1 MKFLSIIKNS
11 FNFFVFL
18 AFAVVFATS
27 EIAGQKRDRV
37 IDPKNEAKKDV
48 DKKNLNIEKNEHQHE
63 FTKKIITVRNRK
75 ETKSSIK
82 KTFKNKNVRKV
93 QSVVAKYGK
102 KNKHQHGFTKK
113 IIIVKNKKEG
123 TSLIKKT
130 SSSKLRKSTNK
141 FIVVGGKSRSLVKK
155 TFLSKPVKSANTDE
169 SIGNIAYS
177 PTTRSMMLQSIKS
190 KIGLR
195 YSYGSQ
201 GSKTYDC
208 SGFVWKVF
216 QESGISFT
224 RTSARYLWKTS
235 TPVYGKDRFR
245 FGTLVF
251 FNRLRHV
258 GIVVDENGFYHASR
272 SKGITYSKFK
282 GYWSKRI
289 VGFRRVPLP
298 KKTSSARFFTSKP
311 LILFY

>member
-1 MKFLSIIKNS
+1 MKFLSIIKIIINS
-11 FNFFVFL
+11 FDVFL
-18 AFAVVFATS
+18 VLALAIIFAAS
-27 EIAGQKRDRV
+27 GIAGQKRDRV
-37 IDPKNEAKKDV
+37 IYPKNKVKKDV
-48 DKKNLNIEKNEHQHE
+48 DKKNLNIEKNEHQHGLND
-63 FTKKIITVRNRK
+63 IVIV
-75 ETKSSIK
+75 
-82 KTFKNKNVRKV
+82 
-93 QSVVAKYGK
+93 
-102 KNKHQHGFTKK
+102 
-113 IIIVKNKKEG
+113 VKNKKEG
-123 TSLIKKT
+123 TSSIKKT
-130 SSSKLRKSTNK
+130 PPSKLRKFTNK
-141 FIVVGGKSRSLVKK
+141 FIVLGGKSRSLVKK
-155 TFLSKPVKSANTDE
+155 TFLSKPVKSANTDD

-177 PTTRSMMLQSIKS
+177 PTMRSMMLQSIKS

-224 RTSARYLWKTS
+224 RTSARYLWKTFI
-235 TPVYGKDRFR
+235 PVYGKDRFR

-251 FNRLRHV
+251 FNRLKHV

-298 KKTSSARFFTSKP
+298 KKISSAHFSARKS

>member
-1 MKFLSIIKNS
+1 MKFLSIIKRA
-11 FNFFVFL
+11 FGIFL
-18 AFAVVFATS
+18 VLALYIAFAVS

-37 IDPKNEAKKDV
+37 IENEAKKDV
-48 DKKNLNIEKNEHQHE
+48 DKKNLTIKKNEHQQG
-63 FTKKIITVRNRK
+63 FTGKIIIVRNGK

-82 KTFKNKNVRKV
+82 KNSKNKNARKA
-93 QSVVAKYGK
+93 QSVVAKLGK
-102 KNKHQHGFTKK
+102 KNKRRHGLND
-113 IIIVKNKKEG
+113 IVIIVKNKKEG
-123 TSLIKKT
+123 MSLIKKT
-130 SSSKLRKSTNK
+130 YSSKLKKISNK

-155 TFLSKPVKSANTDE
+155 TFLSKPFRSANADE

-177 PTTRSMMLQSIKS
+177 ATTRSMMLQSIKS

-224 RTSARYLWKTS
+224 RTSARYLWKTF

-258 GIVVDENGFYHASR
+258 GIVADENGFYHASR

-289 VGFRRVPLP
+289 VGFRRVPLSIISRKLANSP
-298 KKTSSARFFTSKP
+298 LLKK
-311 LILFY
+311 